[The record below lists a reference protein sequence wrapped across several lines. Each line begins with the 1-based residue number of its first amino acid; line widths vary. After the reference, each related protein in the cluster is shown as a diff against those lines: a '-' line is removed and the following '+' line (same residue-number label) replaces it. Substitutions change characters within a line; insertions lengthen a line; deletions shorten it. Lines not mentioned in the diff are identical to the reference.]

1 MKIIKM
7 KKISRQYQ
15 SAIKILCCE
24 EGGVALILVL
34 SIMVI
39 LVTIVGEFSYSMRTE
54 INITRNFKEE
64 EEAYQLALAGAESAK
79 MEILSA
85 ENPAEM
91 YVNGNGTLVFKISE
105 DEEGEAEE
113 PERKDS
119 LGGGTFK
126 YTISDEDGKLNLNKA
141 SINQIKDLFLDSGVD
156 VGDVDIIV
164 DSIMDWRDTNDLH
177 MLNGAEEDYYRS
189 LEKPYSCKDGPFDS
203 VEELLLVRG
212 MTPEILYGTSK
223 QSDEEDGE
231 GEDNYEGVAEYLT
244 VKGSG
249 KVNINTA
256 PRVVLELVMGA
267 EMADDILIQRENGPI
282 SRPVGKGK
290 VSSSFFTVVS
300 SGFSADGK
308 IMRTVKLILQKKEKN
323 YMETVYWNDNF
334 IG

>member
-1 MKIIKM
+1 MKKLVSQYKSAMKIL
-7 KKISRQYQ
+7 RN
-15 SAIKILCCE
+15 E

-34 SIMVI
+34 SIMVT
-39 LVTIVGEFSYSMRTE
+39 LVTIVGEFSSSMRTE

-64 EEAYQLALAGAESAK
+64 EESYRLALAGVESAK

-91 YVNGNGTLVFKISE
+91 YVNENGTLVLGISE
-105 DEEGEAEE
+105 NEEGEAED

-119 LGGGTFK
+119 LGRGTFE
-126 YTISDEDGKLNLNKA
+126 YTISDEDGKLNLNKV
-141 SINQIKDLFLDSGVD
+141 SIDQLKNLFLDSGVD
-156 VGDVDIIV
+156 VSDVDIIV

-189 LEKPYSCKDGPFDS
+189 LDNPYSCKDGPFDS

-223 QSDEEDGE
+223 QSNEDKDD

-244 VKGSG
+244 VKGPG

-256 PRVVLELVMGA
+256 SMVVLELVMGT
-267 EMADDILIQRENGPI
+267 EMANDILIQRENGPI
-282 SRPVGKGK
+282 SSPMGKGK

-300 SGFSADGK
+300 SGSNADGSIK
-308 IMRTVKLILQKKEKN
+308 RTVKLVLQKKEKN
-323 YMETVYWNDNF
+323 NMETLYWNDNF